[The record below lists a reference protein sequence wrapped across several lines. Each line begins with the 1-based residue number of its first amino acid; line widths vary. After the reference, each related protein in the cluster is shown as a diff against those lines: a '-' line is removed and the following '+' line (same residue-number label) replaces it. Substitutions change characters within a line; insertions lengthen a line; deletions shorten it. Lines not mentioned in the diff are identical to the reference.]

1 MRNLAD
7 LIKTTPGT
15 KQVPLIFGSDKRMIN
30 INRAQLDIILK
41 AMESD
46 QIMPEPL
53 KKALSAP
60 ETAQAWLKSIGV
72 PVELEF
78 KPDPQAQQQL
88 FTPAGGATAN
98 ATNTPQGQ
106 GSLFQENYWV
116 RLQNERNK
124 KLNSLVNELKASIK

>member
-1 MRNLAD
+1 
-7 LIKTTPGT
+7 
-15 KQVPLIFGSDKRMIN
+15 
-30 INRAQLDIILK
+30 
-41 AMESD
+41 MESD

-78 KPDPQAQQQL
+78 KPDPSAQQQL

-106 GSLFQENYWV
+106 GSLFQENYWK
-116 RLQNERNK
+116 RLQRERFLREHRK
-124 KLNSLVNELKASIK
+124 AMALLKELETAVKDIK